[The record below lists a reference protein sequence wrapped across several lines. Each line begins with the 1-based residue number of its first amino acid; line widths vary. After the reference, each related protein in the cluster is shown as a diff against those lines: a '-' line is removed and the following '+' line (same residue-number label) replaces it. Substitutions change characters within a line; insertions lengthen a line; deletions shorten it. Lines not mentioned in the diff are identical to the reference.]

1 MSQCVRLSLCFL
13 TGCLAVC
20 SARASTLLQV
30 DFGSTAYEIVSPLP
44 TVTGTLPAGIEEDS
58 GWADVTV
65 QYSRQT
71 DVMGSDLA
79 WTRAQVREIRRGHA
93 QLKSML
99 PAITEPGVARLSLT
113 ASTTA
118 SGPLRVLLR
127 DPMPPY
133 TILHEELL
141 SLTPER
147 VTYIVDFEIS
157 APIPSSALFLVMGTP
172 GQYDLYSLELTLRTH
187 AEMAETWDHIV
198 SPANAVIWTS
208 FPLGLPEGWSLEHGV
223 AVSAA
228 ADSARGTRPLRVEN
242 KRRGPFTLYTAPIPI
257 ARPIG
262 LHTASFYAR
271 GDARGHFRVL
281 CDGRE
286 LMSFPFE
293 AQAEEQRIDIPF
305 QPEMMGQWTVLN
317 WEGSGALE
325 IDGIM
330 VNEGAYADPYTPAM
344 PTWLALDAGRARGR
358 ISVEGVHDGIWV
370 RYQAGALEPGDRL
383 MARIFDLYGR
393 EVECAALDAHRMPKG
408 AWNVAA
414 YVDANMYGSWRI
426 ESWIEREGERVSP
439 VMETV
444 AHRVRQPRYWGRL
457 APESRFGNHFHSRQD
472 HVYAAKAMG
481 ANWNRFHGGN
491 AKVTYWSQVEPR
503 PGEWRWQPEHL
514 QMFLDQDIALCGV
527 WTRVPGWART
537 VRHDKNGWLDN
548 WWQPAD
554 YRLFAEYVRQT
565 LREYGDRIQAWQIWN
580 EPWGGFWFRDW
591 RPDLEGSARWH
602 PGPTPLE
609 DFVELTQLS
618 YDAAREVDP
627 DMPLLGI
634 CATGGDK
641 GKDWMAD
648 SLAAGL
654 GELCDVLTF
663 HSYFG
668 GTLRSVLDP
677 DSSDRWRDLRERI
690 FDPIARTPGAAGRP
704 IWITE
709 GNWLLS
715 RPDAGLY
722 QHLTLDH
729 ATPLSVVREQA
740 VLLPVYH
747 AIMFSLGVDK
757 IFTYAL
763 NGGTPYFRPVPRGQ
777 INWGALTTPSRDIHP
792 SAGVYAA
799 MAWHMETA
807 EFERMLPV
815 GSQTLAFLF
824 RGSDAPHGLVFLT
837 STDVDRYAQRLAGHP
852 QLVIE
857 DFLGNPWSE
866 HPGVVHQLLYIRAE
880 APLDWDEVMVR

>member
-1 MSQCVRLSLCFL
+1 MSRTMRLSLFAL
-13 TGCLAVC
+13 MACLVSLQTQA
-20 SARASTLLQV
+20 AELLQV
-30 DFGSTAYEIVSPLP
+30 DFGASPAEIASPLS
-44 TVTGTLPAGIEEDS
+44 TVRGTLPAGIEEDS

-65 QYSRQT
+65 DYSRQT
-71 DVMGSDLA
+71 DVMGSGLA
-79 WTRAQVREIRRGHA
+79 WTRARVREIRRGHV

-99 PAITEPGVARLSLT
+99 PSINEPGIARLSLT
-113 ASTTA
+113 AASTA
-118 SGPLRVLLR
+118 PGPLRVLLR
-127 DPMPPY
+127 EPMPPY
-133 TILHEELL
+133 TILHEEFVT
-141 SLTPER
+141 LTPER
-147 VTYIVDFEIS
+147 VTYDLDFEIS
-157 APIPSSALFLVMGTP
+157 APIRSSALFLVMGTP
-172 GQYDLYSLELTLRTH
+172 GHYDLYSLGLTLRTH
-187 AEMAETWDHIV
+187 AEMAETWDQVV

-223 AVSAA
+223 AAPSS
-228 ADSARGTRPLRVEN
+228 ADSVRGTRPLRVET
-242 KRRGPFTLYTAPIPI
+242 KRRRAFTLFTPPIPI

-317 WEGSGALE
+317 WEGTGTLE
-325 IDGIM
+325 IDGVM
-330 VNEGAYADPYTPAM
+330 VNEGAYADPYTPA
-344 PTWLALDAGRARGR
+344 TSAWLALDAGRARGR

-370 RYQAGALEPGDRL
+370 RYKAGAIEPGDQL
-383 MARIFDLYGR
+383 MGQLFDLYGTQT
-393 EVECAALDAHRMPKG
+393 ELPPVDIYRMPLG
-408 AWNVAA
+408 AWNLAA
-414 YVDANMYGSWRI
+414 FINGNPYGSWRL

-444 AHRVRQPRYWGRL
+444 AHRVRQPRYWGRF

-514 QMFLDQDIALCGV
+514 QTFLDQDIALCGV

-537 VRHDKNGWLDN
+537 VRHDKDGWLDN

-554 YRLFAEYVRQT
+554 YNLFAEYVRQT

-591 RPDLEGSARWH
+591 RPDLQGSARWH

-668 GTLRSVLDP
+668 GNLRSVLDP
-677 DSSDRWRDLRERI
+677 DSSDRWRQLRERI
-690 FDPIARTPGAAGRP
+690 FDPIAQTPGAAERP

-715 RPDAGLY
+715 RPDTGLY
-722 QHLTLDH
+722 RHLALDH
-729 ATPLSVVREQA
+729 ATPSSVVLEQS

-747 AIMFSLGVDK
+747 AIMFSLGVEK
-757 IFTYAL
+757 IFSYAL

-792 SAGVYAA
+792 SAVAYSA
-799 MAWHMETA
+799 MAWHLETA
-807 EFERMLPV
+807 EFERTLSV
-815 GSQTLAFLF
+815 GPMTLAFLF
-824 RGSDAPHGLVFLT
+824 RGPDAPHGVLFVAA
-837 STDVDRYAQRLAGHP
+837 TDVDRYARSWMDHP
-852 QLVIE
+852 DLVIE
-857 DFLGNPWSE
+857 DFLGNPWRE
-866 HPGVVHQLLYIRAE
+866 QFEITHQILYVKAE
-880 APLDWDEVMVR
+880 APIDWDQLAPR